1 MYWPNKIITTIS
13 LIGAFA
19 FVTLSPPARAVIPA
33 PDGGYP
39 NQNTAEGED
48 AVLSRNTPASGT
60 WTATGSMG
68 TARYEHTAT
77 LLPNGKVLVAG
88 GLNGL
93 SSAELYDPASGTWTA
108 TGSMGTA
115 RYEHTATLLPNGKV
129 LVAGGYNGPALSSA
143 ELYDPASG
151 TWTATGSMGT
161 ARGEHTATLLPSGK
175 VLVAGGFDLS
185 NALSSAELY
194 DPVTGTWTATGSMST
209 ARYDHTAT
217 LLPNGQALVAAGTDS
232 DFRPLRSAELYDPA
246 SGTWTATGSMVA
258 ARGRHTATLLP
269 SGKVLV
275 AGGFNGLSS
284 AELYD
289 PASGT
294 WSATGSMGTAR
305 FDHTA
310 TLLPSGEV
318 LVAGGYN
325 FNDGYLSSA
334 ELYDPASGTWSATG
348 GMGTARA
355 QHTATLLPNGKVL
368 VAGGSNGVALSS
380 AELYV
385 SDGGG
390 ELTLVS
396 AASRKTHGSKG
407 AFDISLPL
415 TGDLGIECRTG
426 LTRNVVVMTFNNNV
440 TGADSASSSCGTIG
454 SVSVDPADA
463 HNLLVTFNGAGC
475 NASTVTVTATNVH
488 DDQGNTL
495 SSASASMGI
504 LVGDVTGDGRVTN
517 GDTAVVQAVQGQ
529 QTNASNFRDDVTLDG
544 KVNTQDVQT
553 VRSHRGEVLP

>member
-68 TARYEHTAT
+68 TARYE
-77 LLPNGKVLVAG
+77 
-88 GLNGL
+88 
-93 SSAELYDPASGTWTA
+93 
-108 TGSMGTA
+108 
-115 RYEHTATLLPNGKV
+115 
-129 LVAGGYNGPALSSA
+129 
-143 ELYDPASG
+143 
-151 TWTATGSMGT
+151 
-161 ARGEHTATLLPSGK
+161 
-175 VLVAGGFDLS
+175 
-185 NALSSAELY
+185 
-194 DPVTGTWTATGSMST
+194 
-209 ARYDHTAT
+209 
-217 LLPNGQALVAAGTDS
+217 
-232 DFRPLRSAELYDPA
+232 
-246 SGTWTATGSMVA
+246 
-258 ARGRHTATLLP
+258 
-269 SGKVLV
+269 
-275 AGGFNGLSS
+275 
-284 AELYD
+284 
-289 PASGT
+289 
-294 WSATGSMGTAR
+294 
-305 FDHTA
+305 
-310 TLLPSGEV
+310 
-318 LVAGGYN
+318 
-325 FNDGYLSSA
+325 
-334 ELYDPASGTWSATG
+334 
-348 GMGTARA
+348 
-355 QHTATLLPNGKVL
+355 HTATLLPNGKVL

>member
-48 AVLSRNTPASGT
+48 AVLSRNT
-60 WTATGSMG
+60 
-68 TARYEHTAT
+68 
-77 LLPNGKVLVAG
+77 
-88 GLNGL
+88 
-93 SSAELYDPASGTWTA
+93 PASGTWTA

-232 DFRPLRSAELYDPA
+232 DFRPLR
-246 SGTWTATGSMVA
+246 
-258 ARGRHTATLLP
+258 
-269 SGKVLV
+269 
-275 AGGFNGLSS
+275 S

>member
-1 MYWPNKIITTIS
+1 
-13 LIGAFA
+13 
-19 FVTLSPPARAVIPA
+19 
-33 PDGGYP
+33 
-39 NQNTAEGED
+39 
-48 AVLSRNTPASGT
+48 
-60 WTATGSMG
+60 
-68 TARYEHTAT
+68 
-77 LLPNGKVLVAG
+77 
-88 GLNGL
+88 
-93 SSAELYDPASGTWTA
+93 
-108 TGSMGTA
+108 
-115 RYEHTATLLPNGKV
+115 
-129 LVAGGYNGPALSSA
+129 
-143 ELYDPASG
+143 
-151 TWTATGSMGT
+151 MGT